1 MTTSSTGST
10 VGLERA
16 TKRFRAVTAVDEVS
30 WAPTPGQVTALV
42 GLNGAGKST
51 LMRLATGLVKPSS
64 GAVRHSSGRSR
75 RDRGGRSWSALIE
88 APALHDG
95 LSVRRNL
102 AVHAALTRATR
113 RQVDSVI
120 DEADIRTVLA
130 KRAGVLSQGYRQRV
144 ALAIALL
151 ANPQVVFLDEPTNA
165 LDPESILDLRRL
177 IRSLADRGASVV
189 VSSHLLRELDGVAD
203 LLLVMGAGRI
213 VYDGSFASFVGP
225 GSIRIRPV
233 EPAHLIRLAAL
244 IGQLGHDAQLHDG
257 AVSVTL
263 DISGAPGPDLVAADI
278 AVAAAAEEILLL
290 ELAHLRPSLEE
301 RFHATIAADPSC

>member
-1 MTTSSTGST
+1 MTTLPTGSA

-16 TKRFRAVTAVDEVS
+16 TKRFRGVTAVDEVS

-51 LMRLATGLVKPSS
+51 LMRLVTGLVRPSS
-64 GAVRHSSGRSR
+64 GAVRHSSDRS
-75 RDRGGRSWSALIE
+75 RGGRSWSALIE

-102 AVHAALTRATR
+102 AVHATLMRASR
-113 RQVDSVI
+113 EQVDSVI

-165 LDPESILDLRRL
+165 LDPESIVDLRRL

-225 GSIRIRPV
+225 GSIRIRPL
-233 EPAHLIRLAAL
+233 EPTHLIRLGTL

-257 AVSVTL
+257 AVSVAL
-263 DISGAPGPDLVAADI
+263 ELSGSPGPDLVAADI

-290 ELAHLRPSLEE
+290 ELAHFRPSLEE